1 MTHAEISHVVGR
13 SRSAVS
19 NLIRLL
25 QLNDSVKQLLGK
37 GDIEMGHARALL
49 SLKEEQQFDVAKRVV
64 QKSLSV
70 RQTEE
75 LVKRVLNP
83 KPKKSTSVD
92 PHIEALMQSL
102 SKKLDSK
109 TEIKQNNDKG
119 KIIIHYSSLD
129 ELDNILKHI
138 N

>member
-1 MTHAEISHVVGR
+1 
-13 SRSAVS
+13 
-19 NLIRLL
+19 
-25 QLNDSVKQLLGK
+25 
-37 GDIEMGHARALL
+37 
-49 SLKEEQQFDVAKRVV
+49 
-64 QKSLSV
+64 
-70 RQTEE
+70 
-75 LVKRVLNP
+75 VLNP

-109 TEIKQNNDKG
+109 TEIKQSNDKG

-129 ELDNILKHI
+129 ELGNILKHI

>member
-1 MTHAEISHVVGR
+1 
-13 SRSAVS
+13 
-19 NLIRLL
+19 
-25 QLNDSVKQLLGK
+25 
-37 GDIEMGHARALL
+37 
-49 SLKEEQQFDVAKRVV
+49 
-64 QKSLSV
+64 
-70 RQTEE
+70 
-75 LVKRVLNP
+75 VLNP

-109 TEIKQNNDKG
+109 TEIKQSNDKG